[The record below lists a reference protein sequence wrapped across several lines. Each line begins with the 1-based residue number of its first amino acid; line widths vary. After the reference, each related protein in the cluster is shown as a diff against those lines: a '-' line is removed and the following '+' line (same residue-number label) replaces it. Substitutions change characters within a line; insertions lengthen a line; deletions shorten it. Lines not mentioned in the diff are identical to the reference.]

1 MTSDNGEGFVNW
13 GVSRHL
19 MNIPQELRILIL
31 QLVAKHPSLKDDYSL
46 TRFFAKSSIL
56 PDKLHAAK
64 DDMVECGLMLV
75 EDTRN
80 TVKHYRV
87 TTKGLTLLSEHN
99 LIDYLSSFALQ
110 IDKSEFILKI
120 INLLEKNAI
129 D

>member
-1 MTSDNGEGFVNW
+1 
-13 GVSRHL
+13 

-56 PDKLHAAK
+56 PDKLHATK
-64 DDMVECGLMLV
+64 DDMVERGLMFV

-120 INLLEKNAI
+120 INLLEKNAN
-129 D
+129 DEDENVG